1 VILAAA
7 AFSPYLMLGAPLA
20 AIVFGLG
27 RNWAATALALAV
39 TVACGWGQAP
49 TFIASAHPHPGSPS
63 VTVMTANLRLGQ
75 ADPDAVVRAA
85 ARHQVD
91 VLMLQELTPS
101 AVVGFTKAG
110 LDQLLPYHVADS
122 RPSAAGTGLWSRY
135 PLADVVKRS
144 DYTFAL
150 VTAELVIPGSSL
162 RPAIAAT
169 HLPGPWPQDPRSWL
183 RDVARLPELLKAMK
197 YQRDPAGGP
206 VIIGGDFNA
215 TLDVPQF
222 RALLVDGY
230 RDAAA
235 QSGAGMVR
243 TYPSDSGVPPLIG
256 IDHIV
261 VSSAVA
267 TSVQT
272 LAVPGSDHRA
282 VISRVVLG

>member
-1 VILAAA
+1 
-7 AFSPYLMLGAPLA
+7 MLGAPLA
-20 AIVFGLG
+20 ALAFGLG
-27 RNWAATALALAV
+27 RNSGAAVLALAV

-49 TFIASAHPHPGSPS
+49 AFTASAQPPPGNPA
-63 VTVMTANLRLGQ
+63 VIVMSANLRLGH
-75 ADPDAVVRAA
+75 ADPDAVVAA
-85 ARHQVD
+85 VARHHVD

-101 AVVGFTKAG
+101 AVTGLTDAG
-110 LDQLLPYHVADS
+110 LDRLLPYHVVDA
-122 RPSAAGTGLWSRY
+122 RQSAAGTGLWSRY
-135 PLADVVKRS
+135 PLTDVAKRS

-162 RPAIAAT
+162 RPAVAAT
-169 HLPGPWPQDPRSWL
+169 HMPGPWPQDPGSWL
-183 RDVARLPELLKAMK
+183 RDIARLPELLKALK

-206 VIIGGDFNA
+206 VIVGGDFNA

-230 RDAAA
+230 RDAGTQA
-235 QSGAGMVR
+235 GAGIVR
-243 TYPSDSGVPPLIG
+243 TYPSDSAVPPLIG

-267 TSVQT
+267 TSLQT
-272 LAVPGSDHRA
+272 LEVPGSDHRA